1 MAKTTVSEFIISFIE
16 LIEIQ
21 TEEIKLSYVNSGQ
34 GLILYFLTALLFFI
48 TIIFLSL
55 GIKIWVEINY
65 GEVIAYFSIAL
76 ITLIISLITLRVAL
90 WKMKK
95 KR

>member
-34 GLILYFLTALLFFI
+34 GLILYFFTALLFFI
-48 TIIFLSL
+48 TIIFLLL
-55 GIKIWVEINY
+55 GIKIWVELNY
-65 GEVIAYFSIAL
+65 GEVIAYFSMAF
-76 ITLIISLITLRVAL
+76 ITLILSLIALRVTL